1 VAVGVKRSFQLPNEP
16 VYIRAVMKSLL
27 TKMAVVTGVVLLGV
41 VSWAQQPPPVPK
53 LTFAFEVRASV
64 GAPLEVGNV
73 AQGRRRIVPI
83 TGGTFEGSGLRGKV
97 MPGGADWQ
105 IIRADG
111 FTELDTRYT
120 LETATGQVVYVQNAG
135 MRHAAP
141 DVMKRTCEISANLT
155 TGQAK
160 TVITCGNLT
169 ANYGAGLGEL
179 LNAKTARAPTR
190 LQAHHGRPNRRGA
203 EATRGRIRCAADSIG
218 GERG

>member
-1 VAVGVKRSFQLPNEP
+1 
-16 VYIRAVMKSLL
+16 MKSLL
-27 TKMAVVTGVVLLGV
+27 AKMAVVTGIVLLGV
-41 VSWAQQPPPVPK
+41 VSWAQQPAPMPK

-141 DVMKRTCEISANLT
+141 DVMKRLLA
-155 TGQAK
+155 
-160 TVITCGNLT
+160 
-169 ANYGAGLGEL
+169 GEL
-179 LNAKTARAPTR
+179 VDPALVYFRTIPKFETASPDLQWLTRAVFIGMGER
-190 LQAHHGRPNRRGA
+190 YPNDV
-203 EATRGRIRCAADSIG
+203 RIRFYRL
-218 GERG
+218 E

>member
-1 VAVGVKRSFQLPNEP
+1 MAVRVKRSFQLPNEP

-141 DVMKRTCEISANLT
+141 DVMKRLLA
-155 TGQAK
+155 
-160 TVITCGNLT
+160 
-169 ANYGAGLGEL
+169 GEL
-179 LNAKTARAPTR
+179 VDPALVYFRTIPKFETASPDLQWLTRAVFIGMGER
-190 LQAHHGRPNRRGA
+190 YPNDV
-203 EATRGRIRCAADSIG
+203 RIRFYRL
-218 GERG
+218 E